1 MHFAVAFFKN
11 AAAFRALRG
20 GVFKKRRRVLF
31 DTPPCFIRNAAA
43 LCLKRRRVL
52 VDA

>member
-11 AAAFRALRG
+11 AAAFS
-20 GVFKKRRRVLF
+20 K
-31 DTPPCFIRNAAA
+31 NAAA
-43 LCLKRRRVL
+43 FCLKRRRVL